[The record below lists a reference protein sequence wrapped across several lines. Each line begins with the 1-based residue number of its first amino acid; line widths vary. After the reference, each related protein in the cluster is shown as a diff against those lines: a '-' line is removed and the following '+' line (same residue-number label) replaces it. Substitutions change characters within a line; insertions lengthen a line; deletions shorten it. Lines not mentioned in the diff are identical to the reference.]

1 MGLDQYLYNK
11 RDTDA
16 VFEEDDETKYLYFR
30 KNFELDRVVLVFGK
44 RIDDS
49 KVSLTKKAAINMLND
64 IVDRASEDIVK
75 PAIKLNDAWVDM
87 NKTETVTS
95 DLMQLE
101 SYRLIRNFNESFDAD
116 LFEFDFELVKGL
128 FNLILAMNDDDE
140 LIYYRSY

>member
-11 RDTDA
+11 RDEHA

-44 RIDDS
+44 RIDDN

-87 NKTETVTS
+87 HKTETITS
-95 DLMQLE
+95 DLLQLE